1 MMTRIIDPTKVRIG
15 ERECDED
22 EPKLLET
29 TVGHVI
35 SLLPVAPDRSF
46 GELEA
51 SVDKLFDE
59 GGSGEQADHGDSAS
73 GGHGVG
79 VQLVDVSAE
88 TVVEDGRVYAY
99 FPFVSSSVFATPE
112 REGRYYTKLLAG
124 ANLRT
129 LKAPQRTFVPIMTSS
144 TTVTPT
150 ADPATIAKERL
161 AGSSVFG
168 GDSSSASG
176 SHPISGGFSNRIGSN
191 FLVGGIRTVVDPDS
205 NLQEFTFLTG
215 MAARQISLSTEVRM
229 CAEYNIKEKRML
241 KSMVKEKDSL
251 LKSSYDLKFEIG
263 RL

>member
-15 ERECDED
+15 ERKCDED

-29 TVGHVI
+29 TVGRVI

-59 GGSGEQADHGDSAS
+59 AGSGEQADHGDSTS

-88 TVVEDGRVYAY
+88 TIVEDGRGYAY
-99 FPFVSSSVFATPE
+99 FPFVSSSVFATPK

-129 LKAPQRTFVPIMTSS
+129 LKSPQRFVISSDSSNHSSVNIVEAEVDSVVRTFVPIMTSA

-161 AGSSVFG
+161 AGS
-168 GDSSSASG
+168 D
-176 SHPISGGFSNRIGSN
+176 
-191 FLVGGIRTVVDPDS
+191 FLVSGIRTVVDPDS

-251 LKSSYDLKFEIG
+251 LKSRCDEIKS
-263 RL
+263 